1 MVDDLEEFWKK
12 LTLTKEEDDD
22 IILGGDS
29 TKATKALGENCLVM
43 QILTQRSINIEALR
57 NTMRMAWK
65 MNKGV
70 HISDIDK
77 DLFLVEFGDKKD
89 KQKIMDMCPWS
100 YEKNL
105 VLLQV
110 FDGDVAL
117 KDIKLQWCPF

>member
-1 MVDDLEEFWKK
+1 
-12 LTLTKEEDDD
+12 
-22 IILGGDS
+22 
-29 TKATKALGENCLVM
+29 
-43 QILTQRSINIEALR
+43 
-57 NTMRMAWK
+57 MRMAWK

-70 HISDIDK
+70 HISDIDE

-117 KDIKLQWCPF
+117 KDIKLQCCPF